1 MSQIRS
7 MARRTVPSGLRSS
20 ARSAYWSTREWA
32 ERRPQEIARDRLVA
46 EDGDVVRSGPFAGM
60 RSLTTMADGC
70 IVPKLLGCYEE
81 EIHHW
86 VELLVERRPSRVIDV
101 GCASGWYTTG
111 FAMRLPDAEVLGFDL
126 DPAALARAR
135 RLAALNGVEDRVE
148 LREERLTPTGL
159 ARLIEPGTV
168 VIMDIDGPE
177 VEVLVP
183 EEAPGLLDADVL
195 VEFHDHFDP
204 QISSTIVSRFAPT
217 HAIQR
222 TPALGRDPS
231 HYRSLDR
238 FRSRWVREAAVAER
252 RPSRPRQEFALMLRE
267 RVPAAVD
274 QASVGPVPQAL
285 KLLPS

>member
-1 MSQIRS
+1 
-7 MARRTVPSGLRSS
+7 
-20 ARSAYWSTREWA
+20 
-32 ERRPQEIARDRLVA
+32 
-46 EDGDVVRSGPFAGM
+46 
-60 RSLTTMADGC
+60 
-70 IVPKLLGCYEE
+70 
-81 EIHHW
+81 
-86 VELLVERRPSRVIDV
+86 
-101 GCASGWYTTG
+101 
-111 FAMRLPDAEVLGFDL
+111 MRLPDAEVLGFDL

-135 RLAALNGVEDRVE
+135 RLAVLNGVEDRVE
-148 LREERLTPTGL
+148 LREERLTPASL

-183 EEAPGLLDADVL
+183 EDAPGLLDADVL

-204 QISSTIVSRFAPT
+204 TISSTIVSRFTPT

-252 RPSRPRQEFALMLRE
+252 RPNRPRQEFALMLRGQ
-267 RVPAAVD
+267 VPSTVD
-274 QASVGPVPQAL
+274 QPSVGSEPQAL